1 MTEGRREKIKIRIPI
16 GRIMNYLKENWGAP
30 FIICFMILLMAAA
43 LFLAD
48 GVELVANEIAVYA
61 YYFLVAGVV
70 LQIDLLLEV
79 WIKGREEILKTYT
92 NLRYFDY

>member
-1 MTEGRREKIKIRIPI
+1 MEIHLMTEGRREKIKIRIPI
-16 GRIMNYLKENWGAP
+16 GRIM
-30 FIICFMILLMAAA
+30 ICFMILLMAAA